1 MYLLRMD
8 DLSDSEYFVSRV
20 RLVIITRNNAVID
33 EDSEDENELVPK
45 NLSRSQFLAGATA
58 DLSTSSDKILLGAG
72 DEEEVAGLSVDV
84 PSKSNT
90 GLKVYAFL

>member
-8 DLSDSEYFVSRV
+8 DLSDNEYFVSRV

-45 NLSRSQFLAGATA
+45 NLCSSPFLAGATA

>member
-8 DLSDSEYFVSRV
+8 DLSDNEYFVSRV

-45 NLSRSQFLAGATA
+45 NLSRSQLLAGATA
-58 DLSTSSDKILLGAG
+58 DLSTSSDKILPGAG
-72 DEEEVAGLSVDV
+72 DEEEVAGLSVKV
-84 PSKSNT
+84 PSKRNT

>member
-8 DLSDSEYFVSRV
+8 DLSDNEYFVSRV

-45 NLSRSQFLAGATA
+45 NLCSSQFLAGATA

-84 PSKSNT
+84 TSKSNT